1 MSARTPLLRASRNSQ
16 SGRVLALLCAC
27 VAAVLGC
34 SESLPEAPA
43 DLPDEKLFP
52 LVLDAVERR
61 CATLDCHGSPGRN
74 LRLYTGSG
82 LRLASEDVPG
92 NGSTTAEEYAA
103 SYWAVVGLEPEIMS
117 AVVADEGA
125 HPERLTL
132 IRKARGTEGHEPG
145 AVIEEGDATDE
156 CITSWLAGKT
166 SESACKKAASYDAPG
181 T

>member
-1 MSARTPLLRASRNSQ
+1 MTARNGFIDCVS
-16 SGRVLALLCAC
+16 VALFVFIAAAPGCA
-27 VAAVLGC
+27 
-34 SESLPEAPA
+34 LPAPPSDAPA
-43 DLPDEKLFP
+43 MPDSATFP
-52 LVLDAVERR
+52 LVSDALERR

-82 LRLASEDVPG
+82 LRLGSEDVPG
-92 NGSTTAEEYAA
+92 NSSTTAEEYAA

-166 SESACKKAASYDAPG
+166 SEAACKKSASYDAPG
-181 T
+181 S